1 MASNLTR
8 YDPIRDIMR
17 LDPFRS
23 IEDFMRDFPVS
34 TALRGLDGERQI
46 RVDVS
51 ETDQAYEV
59 KADMPGLK
67 KEDIQVAVD
76 GNRISISATVQ
87 EEKQQTSGGMVYSE
101 RYSGSQYRSFS
112 LPQEVDDTKTEA
124 KYQDGVLH
132 LTLPKKPGTAHK
144 QITVQ

>member
-1 MASNLTR
+1 MANNLTR
-8 YDPIRDIMR
+8 YDPIRDMSI

-23 IEDFMRDFPVS
+23 IEEMMRDFPFS
-34 TALRGLDGERQI
+34 QALRGIDAERRI

-51 ETDQAYEV
+51 ETDQAYLV

-67 KEDIQVAVD
+67 KEDIKVAVD
-76 GNRISISATVQ
+76 GNRVSISATIQ
-87 EEKQQTSGGMVYSE
+87 QAKEETSGGNLYSE

-124 KYQDGVLH
+124 KYEDGVLQ
-132 LTLPKKPGTAHK
+132 LTLPKKPGTAHR

>member
-1 MASNLTR
+1 MANNLTR
-8 YDPIRDIMR
+8 YDPFRDMSI

-34 TALRGLDGERQI
+34 PALRGIEAERRI
-46 RVDVS
+46 RVDVD
-51 ETDQAYEV
+51 ETDQAYLV
-59 KADMPGLK
+59 KANMPGLK
-67 KEDIQVAVD
+67 REDIKVAID
-76 GNRISISATVQ
+76 GNRVSISATTQ
-87 EEKQQTSGGMVYSE
+87 EVKEENTGGTLYSE

-112 LPQEVDDTKTEA
+112 LPQEVDDAKTEA

-132 LTLPKKPGTAHK
+132 LTLPKKPGTAHR